1 MKTAKEIFDHFINQ
15 IHFTDEG
22 EKKSMAY
29 LLLEDVFGLT
39 KTDIIVDK
47 SVNIDEALLFRCIDR
62 INNNEPIQQ
71 VIGFTFFRGRKFN
84 VNPSVLIPRIE
95 TEELIEHIKSLKISS
110 PSVLDIGTGSGCIAI
125 SLDLE
130 IPEAEVW
137 ALDISEAALTIAKE
151 NQKSLNSK
159 VSFIQADF
167 LKDFS
172 FAHDLDV
179 VVSNPPYIRNFEKE
193 EMEPNVLDHEP
204 HLALFVPDENPL
216 VFYEALASF
225 GKKNLKNNGYVL
237 AEINSYLGK
246 ETLALFEQYDYKEVE
261 IIKDIFD
268 KDRFVK
274 AKKY

>member
-29 LLLEDVFGLT
+29 LLLEDVFDLT

-179 VVSNPPYIRNFEKE
+179 VVSNPPYIRDFEKE

>member
-261 IIKDIFD
+261 IIKDIFN

>member
-1 MKTAKEIFDHFINQ
+1 MNTAKEIFDHFIKQ

-22 EKKSMAY
+22 EKRSMAY

-137 ALDISEAALTIAKE
+137 ALDISEAALAIAKE

>member
-29 LLLEDVFGLT
+29 LLLEDVFDLT

-95 TEELIEHIKSLKISS
+95 TEELIEHIKSLKISF

-137 ALDISEAALTIAKE
+137 ALDISEAALAIAKE